1 MPLFIAAGVGECLL
15 RIRSV
20 NKEDELAALKRWRE
34 HGADYRVLHLTDEL
48 AVVELCT
55 CSGEAV
61 DQLESSDPRLLRYLK
76 ERGSGPR
83 A

>member
-1 MPLFIAAGVGECLL
+1 MADRVGECLL

-20 NKEDELAALKRWRE
+20 NSDDAVTALKGWRE
-34 HGADYRVLHLTDEL
+34 HGADYRVLHLSDEL

-55 CSGEAV
+55 CFGEPV
-61 DQLESSDPRLLRYLK
+61 DHLESSDPRLLRYLR
-76 ERGSGPR
+76 ERDSGPH